1 MINVA
6 LVADSGVAME
16 AMTRSVSTL
25 AHVNIVRHCHGHAS
39 IAPALTR
46 FAPDLVLVDEMHW
59 PRLAMQRIEEIH
71 ETLPQARIV
80 VRAERPEAG
89 WLADALRAGASAVVP
104 ATAGPETLGLVLAEV
119 VSEHYLDVHTNPA
132 ALAA

>member
-6 LVADSGVAME
+6 LVADSGAAME
-16 AMTRSVSTL
+16 AMTQSVSTL
-25 AHVNIVRHCHGHAS
+25 SRVNIVRHCHGR
-39 IAPALTR
+39 APIGRALGR

-59 PRLAMQRIEEIH
+59 PRLAMQRIEEIR
-71 ETLPQARIV
+71 ESLPHARIV
-80 VRAERPEAG
+80 VRAEQPEAG

-119 VSEHYLDVHTNPA
+119 VSQHHLDVHTNPA

>member
-6 LVADSGVAME
+6 LVADSGAAME

-25 AHVNIVRHCHGHAS
+25 AHVNIVRHCHGRAS
-39 IAPALTR
+39 IASALAR
-46 FAPDLVLVDEMHW
+46 FAPDLVLVDEMGW
-59 PRLAMQRIEEIH
+59 PTLALQRIEEILR
-71 ETLPQARIV
+71 TLPHARIV

-104 ATAGPETLGLVLAEV
+104 ATAGPETLGIVLLEV
-119 VSEHYLDVHTNPA
+119 VNERQIDVHDEPA

>member
-1 MINVA
+1 MISVA
-6 LVADSGVAME
+6 LVADSGTAME

-25 AHVNIVRHCHGHAS
+25 TQVNIVRHCHGHAP
-39 IAPALTR
+39 IGRALTR
-46 FAPDLVLVDEMHW
+46 FAPDLVLVDEMGW
-59 PRLAMQRIEEIH
+59 PKLALQRIEEIRK
-71 ETLPQARIV
+71 TLPQAQIV

-104 ATAGPETLGLVLAEV
+104 ATAGAETLALVLAEV
-119 VSEHYLDVHTNPA
+119 VREHHLDVHAKPA

>member
-1 MINVA
+1 VISVA
-6 LVADSGVAME
+6 LVADSGAAME

-25 AHVNIVRHCHGHAS
+25 ARVNIVRHCHGHAA
-39 IAPALTR
+39 IAPALAR
-46 FAPDLVLVDEMHW
+46 FAPDLVLVDEMGW
-59 PRLAMQRIEEIH
+59 PRLALQRIAEIRA
-71 ETLPQARIV
+71 TLPHARIV

-119 VSEHYLDVHTNPA
+119 VGERELEVHEEPA
-132 ALAA
+132 AVAA

>member
-1 MINVA
+1 VISVA
-6 LVADSGVAME
+6 LVADSGAAME

-25 AHVNIVRHCHGHAS
+25 AQVNIVRHCHGQ
-39 IAPALTR
+39 APIGRALTR

-59 PRLAMQRIEEIH
+59 PRLAMQRIQEIR

-104 ATAGPETLGLVLAEV
+104 ATAGPETLGVVLAEV
-119 VSEHYLDVHTNPA
+119 VGQRPLDVPEPA